1 MEIEVLEERLLNI
14 AENLV
19 EREETVKNICTKYL
33 TLKRRKDEQE
43 ILLRGSIET
52 LQVNSPD

>member
-1 MEIEVLEERLLNI
+1 MES
-14 AENLV
+14 
-19 EREETVKNICTKYL
+19 ICKKYL

-52 LQVNSPD
+52 LQVEIFEEANIR

>member
-1 MEIEVLEERLLNI
+1 MES
-14 AENLV
+14 
-19 EREETVKNICTKYL
+19 ICKKYL

-52 LQVNSPD
+52 LQVEIFEEANIT